1 MSIPRFDFNF
11 SYWIFV
17 WFILYYFKYIDYYP
31 KIWLIL
37 AIILNIIEIFFMIYY
52 NNPILYIIL
61 FLIINFFIKVIPLY
75 LLRNNPFRTKDF
87 LFGII
92 IFIIYLFWL
101 FSNKTNFYEIIKK
114 NFDNIKIKKIGTPMI
129 YYITNL
135 LKNNK
140 ITF

>member
-17 WFILYYFKYIDYYP
+17 WFILSYFEYIDYYP

-37 AIILNIIEIFFMIYY
+37 ALILNIIEIFFMIYY

-61 FLIINFFIKVIPLY
+61 FIIINFFIKIIPLY
-75 LLRNNPFRTKDF
+75 LLHNKPFRTKDF

-92 IFIIYLFWL
+92 IFIIYLLWL
-101 FSNKTNFYEIIKK
+101 FFNNTNFYEIIKN
-114 NFDNIKIKKIGTPMI
+114 NFNDIKIKKIGTPMI

-140 ITF
+140 ITI

>member
-1 MSIPRFDFNF
+1 L
-11 SYWIFV
+11 
-17 WFILYYFKYIDYYP
+17 ILTFLIGFFFGLFFYFKYTDYNP
-31 KIWLIL
+31 KLWLIL

-52 NNPILYIIL
+52 NNPILYVIL

-92 IFIIYLFWL
+92 IFIVYLFWL
-101 FSNKTNFYEIIKK
+101 FINKTNFYEIIKN
-114 NFDNIKIKKIGTPMI
+114 NFNDIRIKKIGTPMI